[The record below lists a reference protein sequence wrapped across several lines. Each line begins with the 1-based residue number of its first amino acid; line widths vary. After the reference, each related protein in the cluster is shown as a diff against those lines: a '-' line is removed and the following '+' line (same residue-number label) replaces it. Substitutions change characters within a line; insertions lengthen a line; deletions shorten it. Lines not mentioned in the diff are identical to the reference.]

1 MFKIML
7 KKDDHEKTI
16 TLPYKFKLDFRKED
30 VPEEYSLTF
39 IPENFCKLKNI
50 LLDFKTTNIFE
61 FYTEKGIDNNSK
73 SITYFRNS
81 ILGKKQFTLN
91 SENATS
97 FSIII
102 PRMYNEYLFTEIEL
116 YDAKEI

>member
-1 MFKIML
+1 MFKIIL
-7 KKDDHEKTI
+7 KKDNEEKTI
-16 TLPYKFKLDFRKED
+16 TLPYKFKIDFRKED

-39 IPENFCKLKNI
+39 LPENSCKLKNI

-61 FYTEKGIDNNSK
+61 FYTEKEGDNSK
-73 SITYFRNS
+73 SITYFKNS

-91 SENATS
+91 SENAIS
-97 FSIII
+97 FSIVI
-102 PRMYNEYLFTEIEL
+102 PRMYNECLFTEIEV